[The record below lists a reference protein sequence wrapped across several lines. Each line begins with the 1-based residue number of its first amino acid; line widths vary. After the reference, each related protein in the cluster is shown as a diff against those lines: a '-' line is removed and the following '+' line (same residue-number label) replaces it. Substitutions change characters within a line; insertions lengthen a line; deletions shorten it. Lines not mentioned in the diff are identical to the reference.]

1 MTNRKKFFIVFIF
14 IIIDSFLLISFLVIR
29 DATFENTLRKEIAS
43 LQTLDITKDRYNTKI
58 KSRGNYALIE
68 KTIKTY
74 LDNYAK
80 NFQEILNILNDD
92 NFKNLLSA
100 NNYLQDGPNFT
111 NSFSYIN
118 ETKIAFNKK
127 IDNLILDCN
136 EEKIKNYINTV
147 LVDPYYINLYQE
159 LMLNENTTQEFIE
172 SRKILEETKTKINNF
187 LDVSKDLFTF
197 LKNNSSNWKI
207 ENGEIKFQTQEL
219 LNEYI
224 KYTNQ
229 ILNKN

>member
-14 IIIDSFLLISFLVIR
+14 ILIDSFLLISFLVIR
-29 DATFENTLRKEIAS
+29 DATLENTLRKEIAS
-43 LQTLDITKDRYNTKI
+43 LQTLDITKDCYNTKI

-92 NFKNLLSA
+92 NLKNLLSA
-100 NNYLQDGPNFT
+100 NNYLQDGPNF
-111 NSFSYIN
+111 SYIN
-118 ETKIAFNKK
+118 DTKIAFNKK

-159 LMLNENTTQEFIE
+159 LMLTENTTQEFIE
-172 SRKILEETKTKINNF
+172 SRKILEETKTKINNI

-197 LKNNSSNWKI
+197 LKATSSNWKI

-229 ILNKN
+229 ILNKE